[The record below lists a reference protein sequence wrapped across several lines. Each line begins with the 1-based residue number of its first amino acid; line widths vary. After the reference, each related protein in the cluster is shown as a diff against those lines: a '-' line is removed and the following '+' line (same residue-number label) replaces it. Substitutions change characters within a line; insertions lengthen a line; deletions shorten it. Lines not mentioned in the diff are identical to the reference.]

1 MSDNRKTFSD
11 CAPLRVVYRNNEA
24 DFAIVKA
31 NLKSPRFLDY
41 RSKLQQEEPTVF
53 AEG

>member
-1 MSDNRKTFSD
+1 MLDNRKTFSD

-31 NLKSPRFLDY
+31 NLKPRDF
-41 RSKLQQEEPTVF
+41 
-53 AEG
+53 